1 MRRES
6 LRAETERARAEEYK
20 GRLETRDKEIAQV
33 REQLQKMLQAAEGQL
48 AAAAAKIAE
57 VSKPPPPNPQA
68 RELDDARIRAARLQA
83 ELAELRAEFDEMRRE
98 LDTARIEADGAR
110 TALGALQASLTVRD
124 ARADDALA
132 ALAAANERAEAAAKE
147 AAAARAEQDRLVKS
161 EEESRALAFGA
172 QERFGDH
179 VSAARSQ
186 PYYLDVTHPRAN
198 KGEVV
203 KYLSTRYDIP
213 EEGIISASPTYGGA
227 LPRLVANHLQKVDA
241 TNLATEL
248 YNSNQAAASR
258 DHFGTGN
265 KYIVPT
271 VVNGKVYV
279 GTTNGVGA
287 FGLLC
292 SYAIAPHG
300 VTVPANGV
308 TQTVNVVASTGC
320 PWTASGNQ
328 SWLRA

>member
-1 MRRES
+1 MPAFGWQLNGSGAPSARALKGSTISRGPVEQLSPITSAPAAVKSAAAASGSEPSSMRPEGSSVICAITGTARPTSAIALRAPKICARSAARSWAVPASCIRWSVVPMAPSKTTIPRAIASTMFFSAIRGRAPYHALRRVMVPRGMAAKTPATVEELRAELDRVRRES

-132 ALAAANERAEAAAKE
+132 ALAAANERAEAAA
-147 AAAARAEQDRLVKS
+147 
-161 EEESRALAFGA
+161 
-172 QERFGDH
+172 
-179 VSAARSQ
+179 
-186 PYYLDVTHPRAN
+186 
-198 KGEVV
+198 
-203 KYLSTRYDIP
+203 
-213 EEGIISASPTYGGA
+213 
-227 LPRLVANHLQKVDA
+227 
-241 TNLATEL
+241 
-248 YNSNQAAASR
+248 
-258 DHFGTGN
+258 
-265 KYIVPT
+265 
-271 VVNGKVYV
+271 
-279 GTTNGVGA
+279 
-287 FGLLC
+287 
-292 SYAIAPHG
+292 
-300 VTVPANGV
+300 
-308 TQTVNVVASTGC
+308 
-320 PWTASGNQ
+320 
-328 SWLRA
+328 